1 VFWLRR
7 ARRGEPSACRD
18 ASMSSVQEPSADR
31 HAAVHLRSGNGLRL
45 LPRSADAN
53 ARRLLWGKG
62 LRAIADGYVSILLP
76 AYLLESGFSAFEAG
90 VLTTTTLLG
99 SAALTLF
106 AGALTNRFGH
116 RAPLLGASVLMFL
129 TGIGFAGFQTFWPLL
144 LVAFVGTLNPSS
156 GDVSIFLPLEQSLL
170 SQSVADQERTSLLAR
185 YSVVSAVLSA
195 FGTLLAGLPEVA
207 AHRLGADPAGAMRGM
222 FLLYALIGLAAA
234 VIYRRLSETA
244 SEVPAARRRSPLGPS
259 RGVVYRLAALF
270 SIDAFGGGFFVQT
283 ILALW
288 LLRTFGLSVATTAN
302 LFFWSNLLT
311 AASYLAAPPIAR
323 RIGLIRTMV
332 FTHLP
337 SNFCLIA
344 IPFTSNLHAVIG
356 LLLLRSLLSQMDV
369 PTRGSYVMA
378 VVTPPERPAAA
389 AVTSV
394 PRSLAAAISPT
405 LAGYL
410 LTVSGFGWPLLI
422 GGALKSIY
430 DLLLLMMFQHLRPP
444 EELQRAPDGSQAL
457 PHTQRPN

>member
-1 VFWLRR
+1 
-7 ARRGEPSACRD
+7 
-18 ASMSSVQEPSADR
+18 
-31 HAAVHLRSGNGLRL
+31 L

-53 ARRLLWGKG
+53 ARRLLSAKA

-76 AYLLESGFSAFEAG
+76 AYLLKLGFSTLETG
-90 VLTTTTLLG
+90 VLTTATLLG
-99 SAALTLF
+99 SAGLTLF
-106 AGALTNRFGH
+106 AGTLTSRFGH
-116 RAPLLGASVLMFL
+116 RVPLVGASVLMFL
-129 TGIGFAGFQTFWPLL
+129 TGIGFADFQTFWPLL

-170 SQSVADQERTSLLAR
+170 SQSVADDERTSLLAR
-185 YSVVSAVLSA
+185 YSVVSAVLSG
-195 FGTLLAGLPEVA
+195 FGTLLAGLPEFA
-207 AHRLGADPAGAMRGM
+207 AHGLGADPVEVMRGM
-222 FLLYALIGLAAA
+222 FLLYAVIGLVAGM
-234 VIYRRLSETA
+234 IYRHLSEPA
-244 SEVPAARRRSPLGPS
+244 PEGPAAKPHSPLGPS

-288 LLRTFGLSVATTAN
+288 LLKTFGLSVATTAS

-311 AASYLAAPPIAR
+311 AASYLAAPALAR

-344 IPFTSNLHAVIG
+344 IPFTSNLHVVIG

-389 AVTSV
+389 ALTSV
-394 PRSLAAAISPT
+394 PRSLAAAISPA

-410 LTVSGFGWPLLI
+410 LTLSGFGWPLLI

-430 DLLLLMMFQHLRPP
+430 DLSLLVMFQHVRPP
-444 EELQRAPDGSQAL
+444 EELQRATHGS
-457 PHTQRPN
+457 